1 MITSKKLT
9 IENLRRKNF
18 APNEFLKSETA
29 EEFKIDN
36 IPNLAQL
43 TAGMVLADK
52 MQELRD
58 AIAKPFEITSGFRSA
73 ALNKAVGGSRTSWH
87 MQFLACD
94 FNIEGME
101 PHEAVL
107 AIKASNVSVDKVF
120 VERGCVH
127 MQTCINDAQNR
138 NFYGTAFKNKKGEWV
153 VLNKIKKMA

>member
-1 MITSKKLT
+1 MTTSRKLT

-18 APNEFLKSETA
+18 APEEFLKSEA
-29 EEFKIDN
+29 AKKLKIDN
-36 IPNLAQL
+36 TPNSAQL
-43 TAGMVLADK
+43 AAGIVLANK

-58 AIAKPFEITSGFRSA
+58 AIGKPFEITSGFRSP
-73 ALNKAVGGSRTSWH
+73 ALNKAVSGSKTSWH

-107 AIKASNVSVDKVF
+107 AIKASKVSVDKVF

-138 NFYGTAFKNKKGEWV
+138 NFFGTAFKNDKGDWV
-153 VLNKIKKMA
+153 VLDKIRKV